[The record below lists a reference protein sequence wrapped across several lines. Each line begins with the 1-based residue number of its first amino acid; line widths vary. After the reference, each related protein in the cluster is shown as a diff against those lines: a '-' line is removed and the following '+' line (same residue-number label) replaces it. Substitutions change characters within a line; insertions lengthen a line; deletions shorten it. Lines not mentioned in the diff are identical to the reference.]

1 MSETTHGATVFTR
14 EDPLLGRFTVRP
26 LDPDSDIPMLHRWLT
41 DPKSEFWLLTE
52 ASQEDVARQ
61 FRATVASWHE
71 QAYIG
76 EWEGEPRF
84 LAELYDPAHSEL
96 KDVYTVLPGD
106 TGMHFLVAPT
116 DTPVSGFTRSVIT
129 TVMELAFADPGTD
142 RVVVEPD
149 VRNQPVH
156 VLNTAMGFHVE
167 RTVSL
172 GDKEAHLSFC
182 SRDQFEAAKAA
193 DTTTGGDRR

>member
-1 MSETTHGATVFTR
+1 MSESAHETTVFTR

-26 LDPDSDIPMLHRWLT
+26 LDPGSDIPMLHRWLT

-52 ASQEDVARQ
+52 ASREDIARQ
-61 FRATVASWHE
+61 FRATVASEHE

-96 KDVYTVLPGD
+96 KDVYTALPGD

-149 VRNQPVH
+149 VRNRPVH
-156 VLNTAMGFHVE
+156 ALNTAMGFHVE
-167 RTVSL
+167 RTVAL
-172 GDKEAHLSFC
+172 GGKEAHLSFC
-182 SRDQFEAAKAA
+182 SRDQFGAATAA
-193 DTTTGGDRR
+193 ETTTGGDRR

>member
-1 MSETTHGATVFTR
+1 MSGTTNDTTVLTR

-26 LDPDSDIPMLHRWLT
+26 LEPESDLPMLHRWLT

-52 ASQEDVARQ
+52 ASQEEVARQ
-61 FRATVASWHE
+61 FRATVASEHE
-71 QAYIG
+71 WAYIG

-96 KDVYTVLPGD
+96 KDVYTVRPGD

-116 DTPVSGFTRSVIT
+116 DTPVPGFTRSVIT

-149 VRNQPVH
+149 VRNRPVH

-172 GDKEAHLSFC
+172 GEKEAHLGFC
-182 SRDQFEAAKAA
+182 SRDQFAAATAA
-193 DTTTGGDRR
+193 GTTTGGDRR

>member
-1 MSETTHGATVFTR
+1 MNEITDDTTVFTR

-26 LDPDSDIPMLHRWLT
+26 LDPRADIPMLHRWLT

-52 ASQEDVARQ
+52 ASQDDVARQ
-61 FRATVASWHE
+61 FRATVAAEHE

-96 KDVYTVLPGD
+96 KDVYTVRPGD

-116 DTPVSGFTRSVIT
+116 NTPVPGFTRSVIT

-149 VRNQPVH
+149 VRNRPVH
-156 VLNTAMGFHVE
+156 TLNAAMGFHVE
-167 RTVSL
+167 RTVALS
-172 GDKEAHLSFC
+172 GKEAHLGFC
-182 SRDQFEAAKAA
+182 SRDQFEAATAA
-193 DTTTGGDRR
+193 DTTMGRDRR